1 MLHRGGNSHDE
12 RANFTKNNNAIYFT
26 CVLAI
31 AITVGIYEI
40 YLERKTDE
48 SIIGL
53 MISFIIRCVIATFL
67 SYYTY
72 LEILNG

>member
-1 MLHRGGNSHDE
+1 MAQELILLKIIMPYTLLV
-12 RANFTKNNNAIYFT
+12 F
-26 CVLAI
+26 LAI
-31 AITVGIYEI
+31 VITSGIYEI

-53 MISFIIRCVIATFL
+53 MISFIIRCVIAAFL

>member
-1 MLHRGGNSHDE
+1 MTTESILLKILMPYTLLV
-12 RANFTKNNNAIYFT
+12 F
-26 CVLAI
+26 LAS

-40 YLERKTDE
+40 YLERKTDD

-53 MISFIIRCVIATFL
+53 MISFIVRCIIATFL

-72 LEILNG
+72 LEILYG

>member
-1 MLHRGGNSHDE
+1 MTRKLILLKIIMPYTLLV
-12 RANFTKNNNAIYFT
+12 F
-26 CVLAI
+26 LAI
-31 AITVGIYEI
+31 EITSGIYEI
-40 YLERKTDE
+40 YLERKTDD

-53 MISFIIRCVIATFL
+53 MISFIIRCTVATFL

>member
-1 MLHRGGNSHDE
+1 M
-12 RANFTKNNNAIYFT
+12 TKEL
-26 CVLAI
+26 VLLKIIMPYTLLVFVAI
-31 AITVGIYEI
+31 AMTVGIYEI
-40 YLERKTDE
+40 YLERKVND

-53 MISFIIRCVIATFL
+53 VISFIIRCIIATFL

>member
-1 MLHRGGNSHDE
+1 MEQELILLKIIMP
-12 RANFTKNNNAIYFT
+12 FTLLVF
-26 CVLAI
+26 LAI

-40 YLERKTDE
+40 YLERKVDG

-53 MISFIIRCVIATFL
+53 MISFIIRCIVATVL

>member
-1 MLHRGGNSHDE
+1 MAQELILLKIIMPYTLLV
-12 RANFTKNNNAIYFT
+12 F
-26 CVLAI
+26 LAI

-40 YLERKTDE
+40 YLERKVND

-53 MISFIIRCVIATFL
+53 VISFIIRCITATFL

>member
-1 MLHRGGNSHDE
+1 MTNELILLKIIMPYTLLV
-12 RANFTKNNNAIYFT
+12 F
-26 CVLAI
+26 LAI

-53 MISFIIRCVIATFL
+53 MISFIVRCVIATFL

>member
-1 MLHRGGNSHDE
+1 MTTELILLKILMPYTLLV
-12 RANFTKNNNAIYFT
+12 F
-26 CVLAI
+26 LAS

-40 YLERKTDE
+40 YLERKTDD

-53 MISFIIRCVIATFL
+53 MISFIVRCIIATFL

-72 LEILNG
+72 LEILYG